1 MTPLQ
6 GISHI
11 SDSAKGQAQ
20 DSSVQREASGEKR
33 ADIAKGEHSAEVE
46 KLRSDLEDMR
56 NRLQTTET
64 HFATL
69 QHRFE
74 TKHNQYHKIRKDLEV
89 AIEGTK
95 RSATRIERQRDEI
108 LKLKEDKLDLTK
120 QLEEARN
127 MIKSGGGSQAE
138 LVTSQEE
145 TRRLTAENQ
154 KLQRTVQYEKSQ
166 AEYTR
171 QQYQNASSKAAQY
184 GTEVSQLEEKVK
196 ELKQKA
202 SEEAARL
209 KELKQKNDAKTHL
222 ERIKELEMTLAQRD
236 AVLTKK
242 EEEIH
247 ELRKNRPNTRATSMQ
262 PRSPKLNN
270 NSSRPASP
278 APNNA
283 TPRAS
288 SALRF
293 RSEA

>member
-6 GISHI
+6 TISHV
-11 SDSAKGQAQ
+11 SDSAKDQTQDEGQPPAKE
-20 DSSVQREASGEKR
+20 SSGTS
-33 ADIAKGEHSAEVE
+33 KGEPSAEVK
-46 KLRSDLEDMR
+46 KLRADLEDMK
-56 NRLQTTET
+56 NRLQKTET
-64 HFATL
+64 HLSTL

-74 TKHNQYHKIRKDLEV
+74 TKHNQYHKIRKDLE
-89 AIEGTK
+89 AATEGAK
-95 RSATRIERQRDEI
+95 RSATRLERQRDEI
-108 LKLKEDKLDLTK
+108 LKLKEDKLALAK

-145 TRRLTAENQ
+145 AQRLSAENQ
-154 KLQRTVQYEKSQ
+154 KLQRTLQYEKSQ

-184 GTEVSQLEEKVK
+184 GTEVGQLEEKIK
-196 ELKQKA
+196 ELEQKA
-202 SEEAARL
+202 SGEAARL
-209 KELKQKNDAKTHL
+209 KELKLKNDAKTHL
-222 ERIKELEMTLAQRD
+222 TRIEELETTLAQRD
-236 AVLTKK
+236 RVLRKK

-247 ELRKNRPNTRATSMQ
+247 ELRKNRPTTRATSMQ